1 MRGPLEGYRV
11 VDLTSVLFGPY
22 CTMLMG
28 DMGADIVKVESPAGD
43 TTRATGPGRNPG
55 MAAFFML
62 CNRNKRSICLDLKR
76 EGAREALRR
85 LVDGADVFIH
95 SIRPQAIARLG
106 LAPEAVRARNP
117 RIVYVGL
124 HGFSET
130 GPYAGRPAYDDII
143 QGGSGLAQLMAPLA
157 GEPRFTPMVTA
168 DKTCGLT
175 ATYAVIAALLH
186 RERTGEGQFVEV
198 PMFEAMAHFN
208 TMEHLYGH
216 VFDPP
221 MAPMGYPRVLAK
233 WRKPYPTRDGHL
245 NMLAYNDAQWRRFVE
260 AVGRGGLADDPRF
273 ATLDARTRNVEEVY
287 AIVGGILAERS
298 TDEWIGLLERLEI
311 PYMRVNALEDLPEDP
326 HLKATGFFRRTEHPT
341 EGPIIQPDFP
351 IRFSESPHGLRIH
364 APRLGQHT
372 EEVLGEAGFAAAEIR
387 TLIESGAAAAST

>member
-1 MRGPLEGYRV
+1 MKGPLQGYRV
-11 VDLTSVLFGPY
+11 IDLTSVLFGPY

-28 DMGADIVKVESPAGD
+28 DMGADVVKVESPAGD

-76 EGAREALRR
+76 EGARDALRR

-106 LAPEAVRARNP
+106 FAPEAVRARNP
-117 RIVYVGL
+117 RIIYVGL

-260 AVGRGGLADDPRF
+260 AVDRGGLADDPRF

-287 AIVGGILAERS
+287 AIVGGILAER
-298 TDEWIGLLERLEI
+298 TTEEWIGLLERLEI

-372 EEVLGEAGFAAAEIR
+372 EEVLGEAGFASAEIR
-387 TLIESGAAAAST
+387 TLIESGAAVANA

>member
-28 DMGADIVKVESPAGD
+28 DMGADVVKVESPAGD

-106 LAPEAVRARNP
+106 FAPEAVRARNP
-117 RIVYVGL
+117 RIIYVGL

-298 TDEWIGLLERLEI
+298 TEEWIGLLERLEI

-372 EEVLGEAGFAAAEIR
+372 EEVLDEAGLAAAEIR
-387 TLIESGAAAAST
+387 TLIESGAAVANA

>member
-28 DMGADIVKVESPAGD
+28 DMGADVVKVEGPAGD

-106 LAPEAVRARNP
+106 FAPEAVRARNP
-117 RIVYVGL
+117 RIIYVGL

-260 AVGRGGLADDPRF
+260 AVDRGGLADDPRF

-287 AIVGGILAERS
+287 AIVGGILAER
-298 TDEWIGLLERLEI
+298 TTEEWIGLLERLEI

-372 EEVLGEAGFAAAEIR
+372 EEVLGEAGLASAEIR
-387 TLIESGAAAAST
+387 TLIESGAAVAVA

>member
-1 MRGPLEGYRV
+1 MKGPLEGYRV

-62 CNRNKRSICLDLKR
+62 CNRNKRSICLDLKI

-85 LVDGADVFIH
+85 LVDDADVFIH

-106 LAPEAVRARNP
+106 FAPEAVRARNP
-117 RIVYVGL
+117 GIIYVGL

-260 AVGRGGLADDPRF
+260 AVDRGGLADDPRF
-273 ATLDARTRNVEEVY
+273 ATLDARTRNIEEVY
-287 AIVGGILAERS
+287 AIVGGILAERT
-298 TDEWIGLLERLEI
+298 TDEWTDLLERIEI

-326 HLKATGFFRRTEHPT
+326 HLKATGFFRRMEHPT
-341 EGPIIQPDFP
+341 EGPIVQPDFP

-372 EEVLGEAGFAAAEIR
+372 EEVLDEAGFTAAEIR
-387 TLIESGAAAAST
+387 TLIENGAAVAGA